1 METIKHT
8 SDELVQKFG
17 SHYHL
22 HYTKQK
28 SDYDDSFH
36 NEYLSKILGRE
47 LSPVREYENPYIKKD
62 ILDKFIKLK
71 FESQYTID
79 QLIGPLNPESQLDHV
94 YDSHEKAIQSARTKI
109 NKYVNEIKY
118 YFTHS
123 LYYIPFVDFLYK
135 HNILFL
141 HKRYYEDYLMIKKA
155 VINFTVEDVQFTLK
169 KAEYKLLPE
178 NFPSIGDTYHVVSFG
193 TSSDFKVSEAHV
205 DQINVY
211 DFGIEEPKMP
221 FTIHLKSDSESF
233 SIDTDRFLKSDGEEF
248 SVGMAGYILFKHK
261 ENATACLDRI
271 LSNYMEMLERAK
283 ENNK

>member
-1 METIKHT
+1 METIKYT

-28 SDYDDSFH
+28 SDYDNSFH

-47 LSPVREYENPYIKKD
+47 LSPIREYENPYIKKD

-71 FESQYTID
+71 FENQYTID
-79 QLIGPLNPESQLDHV
+79 ELIGPLNPDSQFDHL
-94 YDSHEKAIQSARTKI
+94 YDSHEKAIQSARSKI
-109 NKYVNEIKY
+109 NKYINEIKY

-123 LYYIPFVDFLYK
+123 LYYIPFVDALYK
-135 HNILFL
+135 YNILFL
-141 HKRYYEDYLMIKKA
+141 HKKYYEDYLMIKKA
-155 VINFTVEDVQFTLK
+155 VMNFTVENVNFELK

-178 NFPSIGDTYHVVSFG
+178 NFPSIGDTFYVVSFG
-193 TSSDFKVSEAHV
+193 TSDFKVTEAHV

-211 DFGIEEPKMP
+211 DFGIDEPKMP
-221 FTIHLKSDSESF
+221 FTVKLKSDNGNF
-233 SIDTDRFLKSDGEEF
+233 SIDTASFLKSDGEEF
-248 SVGMAGYILFKHK
+248 SVGMAGHILFKHK
-261 ENATACLDRI
+261 ENATACLDNI
-271 LSNYMEMLERAK
+271 LNNYIKMIEQAK